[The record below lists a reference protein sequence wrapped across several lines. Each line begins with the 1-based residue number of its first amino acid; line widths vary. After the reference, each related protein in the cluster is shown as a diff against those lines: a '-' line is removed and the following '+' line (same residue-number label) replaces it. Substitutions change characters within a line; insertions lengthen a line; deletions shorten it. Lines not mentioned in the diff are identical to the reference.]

1 MRYSRFFLPTLKE
14 VPKEAEIPSHRL
26 MLRAGMIRKLSSG
39 IYEWLPM
46 GLRVLRKAEGIVRR
60 EMDRIGGQEVLLPA
74 LQPCSLWDETGRWGL
89 YGKELFRLKDRKE
102 SDFCLG
108 PTHEEV
114 VTDLVRRFLRS
125 WKEMPLLLY
134 QIQTKF
140 RDEIRPRFGI
150 LRGREFLMKDAY
162 SFDRDEEDAG
172 KSYWRAYEAYS
183 RICRACGLDFRAVE
197 ASTGLIGGR
206 FSHEFMI
213 LASTGEEE
221 IAVCS
226 CGYAANLEKV
236 EFSPVLPDYSGET
249 AQSPEEV
256 STPGKKTVEE
266 VSQFLGAEKGRFIKT
281 LVYRKA
287 KELFLVLIP
296 GDREVNSKKL
306 EEFVQGEAVLADEAA
321 IFELTGAPSG
331 FAGPV
336 GLKKKAKI
344 IADESIAGMRNAV
357 SGANKKDFHLKN
369 INAGRDFQPDVT
381 LNIIRPAK
389 GDRCLKC
396 GGGIELMRGIEIG
409 HTFKLGTK
417 YSVPMNLKYRDQ
429 AGAENPVV
437 MGCYG

>member
-162 SFDRDEEDAG
+162 SFDMDDQGADR
-172 KSYWRAYEAYS
+172 SYGLMVEAYNNIF
-183 RICRACGLDFRAVE
+183 RRCGL
-197 ASTGLIGGR
+197 
-206 FSHEFMI
+206 
-213 LASTGEEE
+213 
-221 IAVCS
+221 
-226 CGYAANLEKV
+226 
-236 EFSPVLPDYSGET
+236 
-249 AQSPEEV
+249 
-256 STPGKKTVEE
+256 
-266 VSQFLGAEKGRFIKT
+266 
-281 LVYRKA
+281 
-287 KELFLVLIP
+287 
-296 GDREVNSKKL
+296 
-306 EEFVQGEAVLADEAA
+306 
-321 IFELTGAPSG
+321 
-331 FAGPV
+331 
-336 GLKKKAKI
+336 
-344 IADESIAGMRNAV
+344 
-357 SGANKKDFHLKN
+357 
-369 INAGRDFQPDVT
+369 
-381 LNIIRPAK
+381 
-389 GDRCLKC
+389 
-396 GGGIELMRGIEIG
+396 
-409 HTFKLGTK
+409 
-417 YSVPMNLKYRDQ
+417 
-429 AGAENPVV
+429 
-437 MGCYG
+437 